1 MEFFSFIVLV
11 LIAVFLWRINNQ
23 LPDLLFR
30 LSEIQRDISQIK
42 KSTNPEHETKSTIET
57 PEWALN
63 HPEPI
68 ELFKT
73 DQQAA
78 RDKQD
83 PQANLC
89 VVSTVDGQMKPQS
102 RTLVLREV
110 GGYLAIF
117 INKSSPKWDEFKN
130 GIALQTYWTSTQ
142 IQYRMSVSTKQID
155 KAVINNSWQLRP
167 DIPKKMDWIYQSG
180 FPQSSRVDSLD
191 QIRGEIRKMTDVE
204 NLTATENAVGLILQP
219 PVSYTHLTL
228 PTKRIV

>member
-1 MEFFSFIVLV
+1 M
-11 LIAVFLWRINNQ
+11 
-23 LPDLLFR
+23 
-30 LSEIQRDISQIK
+30 
-42 KSTNPEHETKSTIET
+42 
-57 PEWALN
+57 N

>member
-1 MEFFSFIVLV
+1 M
-11 LIAVFLWRINNQ
+11 
-23 LPDLLFR
+23 
-30 LSEIQRDISQIK
+30 
-42 KSTNPEHETKSTIET
+42 
-57 PEWALN
+57 N

-117 INKSSPKWDEFKN
+117 INKSSPKWGELKN
-130 GIALQTYWTSTQ
+130 GIALQTYWSSTQ

-155 KAVINNSWQLRP
+155 KAVINDSWQLRP

-180 FPQSSRVDSLD
+180 FPQSSRVESLD
-191 QIRGEIRKMTDVE
+191 QIRSEIRKMTDVE
-204 NLTATENAVGLILQP
+204 NLTATENAIGLILQP
-219 PVSYTHLTL
+219 LTIERL
-228 PTKRIV
+228 SLDTPDGIHDRKLFEWSKEEWSETQLMP

>member
-1 MEFFSFIVLV
+1 M
-11 LIAVFLWRINNQ
+11 
-23 LPDLLFR
+23 
-30 LSEIQRDISQIK
+30 
-42 KSTNPEHETKSTIET
+42 
-57 PEWALN
+57 N

-83 PQANLC
+83 PHANLC

-155 KAVINNSWQLRP
+155 KAVINDSWQLRP

-180 FPQSSRVDSLD
+180 FPQSSRVESLD
-191 QIRGEIRKMTDVE
+191 QIRDEIRKMTDIE
-204 NLTATENAVGLILQP
+204 KLTATEDAIGLILQP
-219 PVSYTHLTL
+219 LTIERL
-228 PTKRIV
+228 SLDTPDGIHDRKLFEWSKEEWSENQLMP

>member
-1 MEFFSFIVLV
+1 M
-11 LIAVFLWRINNQ
+11 
-23 LPDLLFR
+23 
-30 LSEIQRDISQIK
+30 
-42 KSTNPEHETKSTIET
+42 
-57 PEWALN
+57 N

-117 INKSSPKWDEFKN
+117 INKSSPKWDELKN

-155 KAVINNSWQLRP
+155 KAVINDSWQLRP

-180 FPQSSRVDSLD
+180 FPQSSRVESLD
-191 QIRGEIRKMTDVE
+191 QIRSEIRKMTEVE
-204 NLTATENAVGLILQP
+204 NLTATENAIGLILQP
-219 PVSYTHLTL
+219 LTIERL
-228 PTKRIV
+228 SLDTADGIHDRKLFEWSKEEWSENQLMP

>member
-1 MEFFSFIVLV
+1 M
-11 LIAVFLWRINNQ
+11 
-23 LPDLLFR
+23 
-30 LSEIQRDISQIK
+30 
-42 KSTNPEHETKSTIET
+42 
-57 PEWALN
+57 N

-68 ELFKT
+68 DLFKT

-117 INKSSPKWDEFKN
+117 INKSSPKWDELKN

-155 KAVINNSWQLRP
+155 KAVINDSWQLRP

-180 FPQSSRVDSLD
+180 FPQSSRVESLD
-191 QIRGEIRKMTDVE
+191 QIRSEIRKMTEVE
-204 NLTATENAVGLILQP
+204 NLTATENAIGLILQP
-219 PVSYTHLTL
+219 LTIERL
-228 PTKRIV
+228 SLDTPDGIHDRKLFEWSKEEWSETQLMP